1 MIALF
6 ILGALAAW
14 GTPQLEPQIK
24 ALIGRVFPVDDI
36 PAVEMRGIS
45 LSLLLLVAALLGMLF
60 GSYGAIALALG
71 AIVGATGPHIYNR
84 SKAAKAPDYDS

>member
-24 ALIGRVFPVDDI
+24 LVLGRLFPVDDI
-36 PAVEMRGIS
+36 SAVEMRGIA
-45 LSLLLLVAALLGMLF
+45 LSVMLFVAAVLGMLL
-60 GSYGAIALALG
+60 GSYGAIALASG
-71 AIVGATGPHIYNR
+71 AIFGALGPRIYQR
-84 SKAAKAPDYDS
+84 FKAAKAPDYDS